1 MIGNSHFTAQPL
13 IPNLMLLSDLTQH
26 QTQKS
31 LMMIQMLLR
40 LNNLKSVLI
49 NLISNQMLNSLVKH
63 LRRLKKL
70 QPNPRKINKL
80 KKLPKNFLPALLL
93 NEHILKQSRYVI
105 NSYKLLVLVK
115 VCIIKEILCC
125 ENSLNFF
132 INVLCTTQQVKMS

>member
-40 LNNLKSVLI
+40 LNNLKSALI

-125 ENSLNFF
+125 ENSLNFCIF
-132 INVLCTTQQVKMS
+132 NCVVHYLG